1 MESDQLKPELIAI
14 DYSIYGHEITKQS
27 HIDTAVERRG
37 VIDTFT
43 KIRRY
48 MHVFKILLR
57 SYQMQKNGLAKK
69 YTEPFFKDYDI
80 ESMDLQTLFDLI
92 TEKAGFETIQNLRQ
106 HIIASEASTTLCIV
120 IFMIAASNN
129 TGEFRYFLFKS
140 AIFNLKK

>member
-1 MESDQLKPELIAI
+1 
-14 DYSIYGHEITKQS
+14 
-27 HIDTAVERRG
+27 
-37 VIDTFT
+37 
-43 KIRRY
+43 
-48 MHVFKILLR
+48 
-57 SYQMQKNGLAKK
+57 MQKNGLAKK